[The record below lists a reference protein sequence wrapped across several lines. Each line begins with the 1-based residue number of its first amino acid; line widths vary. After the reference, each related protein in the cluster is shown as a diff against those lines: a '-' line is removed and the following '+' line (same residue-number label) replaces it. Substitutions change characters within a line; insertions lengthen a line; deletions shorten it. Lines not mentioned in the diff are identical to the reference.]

1 MHGSASIKIS
11 DWRTRLKHAEHT
23 LTNRITPPNTR
34 TRAPPPP
41 THPKHFH
48 ASVVNISN
56 TAVTDA
62 GVKALVTMC
71 PLLVELDISSCAH
84 VSQDIAGIIAE
95 FGPNLKMVSFD
106 ALSDRM
112 TNESITA
119 LAAPPIEAED
129 VASMVSTAAGRGGTA
144 SERVQDL
151 RVKELKKII
160 DDAGLSH
167 ADCFEKPELR
177 RRAVEALEMG
187 VAKCNHWTS
196 LVGCTKLT
204 TISLSGTSVDDIGLA
219 TLSLGCPSL
228 TTVDLNFTNITDFG
242 LKDLANNLK
251 LEVVSLGGCNTKKDG
266 STQTYHE
273 PNSNGGFDRSE
284 LTQMSFNLGGG
295 TKQET
300 PSEGQPAKSSG
311 TWGEDV
317 WGKIGANPELKEYL
331 ADPTYIEAVQEM
343 QSDHALYMGREGG
356 PDPRILE
363 TLMFLMMG
371 INPSQMPGGAPL
383 FVTVGETA
391 EEKEDAKAKK
401 AKEAAA
407 AAEHKAVSRYA
418 AEAKAEDGMVGC
430 HDTIT
435 GKQDDCGRIKSI
447 NDLNEQTHELRQNTL
462 SPTESLLPTDI
473 GISFLAT
480 SCASS
485 LKIITLEGTH
495 ILPPCSPR

>member
-1 MHGSASIKIS
+1 M
-11 DWRTRLKHAEHT
+11 
-23 LTNRITPPNTR
+23 
-34 TRAPPPP
+34 
-41 THPKHFH
+41 
-48 ASVVNISN
+48 
-56 TAVTDA
+56 VTDA

-84 VSQDIAGIIAE
+84 VSQDIAAVIAE
-95 FGPNLKMVSFD
+95 FGSNLKMVLFS

-119 LAAPPIEAED
+119 LAAPPSETKDSAF
-129 VASMVSTAAGRGGTA
+129 MVSAAAGRGETA
-144 SERVQDL
+144 SERVLDL

-160 DDAGLSH
+160 TDAGLSH

-187 VAKCNHWTS
+187 AAKCNHWTS
-196 LVGCTKLT
+196 LVGCTNLT
-204 TISLSGTSVDDIGLA
+204 SIGLSGTSVDDIGLA

-251 LEVVSLGGCNTKKDG
+251 LEVVSLSGCNTRRDG
-266 STQTYHE
+266 STQTYVE
-273 PNSNGGFDRSE
+273 PNSNGGFDTSE
-284 LTQMSFNLGGG
+284 LTQMSFDLSGG
-295 TKQET
+295 TKQKP
-300 PSEGQPAKSSG
+300 PSAGQPAKLG

-331 ADPTYIEAVQEM
+331 ADPTFIEAVKEM
-343 QSDHALYMGREGG
+343 QSDHALHMGREGG

-371 INPSQMPGGAPL
+371 ISPSQMPGGAPL
-383 FVTVGETA
+383 FVTVGGTA
-391 EEKEDAKAKK
+391 EEKEEAKAKK

-407 AAEHKAVSRYA
+407 AAAHKAVSRHA
-418 AEAKAEDGMVGC
+418 AEAKADDRMVGC
-430 HDTIT
+430 DDTI
-435 GKQDDCGRIKSI
+435 
-447 NDLNEQTHELRQNTL
+447 
-462 SPTESLLPTDI
+462 TDI
-473 GISFLAT
+473 GISFLAS

-485 LKIITLEGTH
+485 LKIVQLESTLVSGK
-495 ILPPCSPR
+495 LD